1 MVCRKEVRMRAKLAR
16 RWKVFV
22 MVSAAVSVYLLPERF
37 VGPLMR
43 RVSAVAARFLTVAG
57 RLPAQSPDHS
67 CRLKAE
73 IAKLRMKLATVEKA
87 EQMLGLLSGID
98 DRWRWLPAR
107 VVLRGDASDLRR
119 SIIVTV
125 GSRMGVD
132 VGAPVVWGD
141 PEHGAVLV
149 GVVRQVYGWASRAV
163 VVGDVGLSV
172 AVETPSGASGLLSP
186 RNGALLLRYLT
197 KQPKDGESV
206 LTSGRLGRL
215 PAGLLVGTV
224 HAVKN
229 GDEVR
234 FVVRPPFRPEE
245 VPFVFVG
252 VVQ

>member
-1 MVCRKEVRMRAKLAR
+1 MKLAR
-16 RWKVFV
+16 RWKVLV
-22 MVSAAVSVYLLPERF
+22 MVCVAVSVYLLPERF

-43 RVSAVAARFLTVAG
+43 RVSAVAARFLSVAG

-67 CRLKAE
+67 YRLKAE
-73 IAKLRMKLATVEKA
+73 IAKLRMELARVKRA
-87 EQMLGLLSGID
+87 QQAFGLLEGID
-98 DRWRWLPAR
+98 RRWRWFPAR

-119 SIIVTV
+119 SIILTA

-132 VGAPVVWGD
+132 VGAPVVWGE

-163 VVGDVGLSV
+163 VVGDVGLFV
-172 AVETPSGASGLLSP
+172 AVETPSGARGLLSP

-197 KQPKDGESV
+197 KHPKDGEPV

-224 HAVKN
+224 CATKN

-234 FVVRPPFRPEE
+234 FVVRPPFKPEE

-252 VVQ
+252 VVR